1 MDQRQLKS
9 LIAAGA
15 VAELVIFR
23 DPPASWGLL
32 ALGPDLPVDLGTRL
46 KVELH
51 TARGET
57 RRFKTLDAAVAMLAD
72 LGWSRTVT
80 LDAGPWGESGST

>member
-23 DPPASWGLL
+23 EPPATWGLL
-32 ALGPDLPVDLGTRL
+32 ALGPDLPADLGKRL

-57 RRFKTLDAAVAMLAD
+57 RRFKTLDAAAAMLAD
-72 LGWSRTVT
+72 LGWTRPAT
-80 LDAGPWGESGST
+80 LDTGPWGESAAT

>member
-1 MDQRQLKS
+1 MDQRQLQT

-23 DPPASWGLL
+23 AAGGWGLL
-32 ALGPDLPVDLGTRL
+32 ALGPDLPPDVGQRF

-51 TARGET
+51 TARGEP
-57 RRFKTLDAAVAMLAD
+57 RRFRTLDAAAAMLPD
-72 LGWSRTVT
+72 LGWARVAT
-80 LDAGPWGESGST
+80 LDAVPQEATQ